1 MIELN
6 IEIENGNSF
15 KFEEEYKQ
23 ILENLRAY
31 FKIEKVVSVDVTI
44 VDNKKIQKLNK
55 KYRDKD
61 YATDVLSFGFDEK
74 ELYQDLPIL
83 PLGELVISHEKVE
96 AQATEFNH
104 SIRREYCYLFAHGLI
119 HLMGYDHEK
128 EGERIAMNKMV
139 DAIFDPL
146 HITRE
151 EE

>member
-1 MIELN
+1 MVELN

-104 SIRREYCYLFAHGLI
+104 SIRLEYCYLFAHGLI

>member
-1 MIELN
+1 MVELN

>member
-1 MIELN
+1 MVELN

-83 PLGELVISHEKVE
+83 PLGELVISHEKVK

-128 EGERIAMNKMV
+128 EDERIAMNKMV

>member
-1 MIELN
+1 MVELN

-104 SIRREYCYLFAHGLI
+104 SIRREYCYLFSHGLI

-128 EGERIAMNKMV
+128 EDERIAMNKMV
-139 DAIFDPL
+139 DAIFNPL

>member
-1 MIELN
+1 MVELN
-6 IEIENGNSF
+6 IEIENCNSF

>member
-1 MIELN
+1 MVELN

-128 EGERIAMNKMV
+128 EDERIAMNKMV